1 MESDSQTARE
11 IHGLETGGSILQAP
25 PARERDANGRR
36 ADTVSQLLDSLGQ
49 RTVDLLAQRQQLL
62 DLQALYRALLHCG
75 DVLIQSRREQ
85 EMLVSLCAKLAQ
97 DTPFHAAWIGR
108 PDSSN
113 RFELFAVAG
122 EGAAEAHA
130 ALTPSTDRDS
140 VSLVE
145 KAWTGKQP
153 VVCNDT
159 LADPALHPWHE
170 DCVAN
175 RWFSMLATPIFRAE
189 RPWAVLALAAARRD
203 GFDAPTIEV
212 CTRIGALLGRGLDG
226 LDLKNRI
233 RSRRAQEA
241 RMARTDVLTGLPNRL
256 ALEEY
261 LPQAIA
267 RSRRAGAA
275 LAVGVLDLDDF
286 KLVNDRWGHGAGDE
300 LLRSVSEGLR
310 ARLRESDFIA
320 RLGGDGFVVVLQD
333 LEVPQA
339 VLQLSTVLD
348 RLHRAVEAPFE
359 LGQGRRCLIGMTM
372 GVALHPADGDETE
385 LLLRQADAA
394 MYQAKQFKKE
404 RTQWWRLGVTLA
416 SEQIAEAA
424 FDPFGPEARQ
434 LMQVLA
440 EHLAAV
446 AEQFSASFYRELQGR
461 AETSA
466 ILGCLSR
473 EEFDGL
479 QRQQARHLRFLLD
492 ARTEVQS
499 VQQTAQ
505 RLGVV
510 HALVGLSGAWMTR
523 AMGLYR
529 DLLRTHL
536 DAALLTAH
544 TRYRSLRAAE
554 ARLQLDLEHQLQA
567 MQAVLDQY
575 QTLLARPMDGRVMAA
590 DWKQAELNALASLP
604 GIRAAVVCRPDEQN
618 RLVIERAAGDIA
630 DALIEANRAREL
642 YPVLDPR
649 DARGRG
655 LVARTWITDSPQQI
669 AAYELDSR
677 AEPWRALM
685 QEFGIRSS
693 VTIPVHR
700 HGAVHA
706 VLMLFGAYPHQFASG
721 WMHTW
726 RLSLQNRWDQMT
738 TLSHNRWSAID
749 SGQAARIRS
758 LLYGGGVTMFVQ
770 PVVDLSNGMLMKVE
784 ALARLRTPQGTLLA
798 PGQFLPALGETDL
811 DSLFR
816 QILEQGLG
824 HLRRWRGE
832 SLDPG
837 LSINLAPSS
846 AVHPD
851 CARWVEEALREAQV
865 APQHLTL
872 ELLESQ
878 ALEASAVDQAI
889 ARLAATGVKI
899 AMDDLGSGFS
909 SLRRLADLPF
919 DVIKIDQG
927 IIRDLARDPIKALSL
942 IRTVV
947 QIGQDLERDVVAEGL
962 EDPVSIEAAI
972 LLGCRLGQGYGLAR
986 PMPAEALADWIRTQ
1000 PFRGSDGAAL
1010 QSWVGALAYQWMAMH
1025 DTLHL
1030 RHAGALAACP
1040 ITRWLISEGIQDR
1053 EMLDAH
1059 GKIHGPTP
1067 ESTRMLAMRQMLQWL
1082 TRKIC
1087 ERPPDTTS

>member
-108 PDSSN
+108 PGSSK
-113 RFELFAVAG
+113 RFDVLAVAG

-130 ALTPSTDRDS
+130 ALVPATVRSRVP
-140 VSLVE
+140 LVE
-145 KAWTGKQP
+145 RAWSGKQL

-170 DCVAN
+170 DCAEN
-175 RWFSMLATPIFRAE
+175 RWLSVLATPIVRAE
-189 RPWAVLALAAARRD
+189 RPWAVLALAAARRE
-203 GFDAPTIEV
+203 GFGGPTIEV
-212 CTRIGALLGRGLDG
+212 CTRISALLGRGLDE

-233 RSRRAQEA
+233 RSRQAHEA
-241 RMARTDVLTGLPNRL
+241 RMARTDALTGLPNRL
-256 ALEEY
+256 ALEEF

-267 RSRRAGAA
+267 RARRAGAA

-286 KLVNDRWGHGAGDE
+286 KLVNDQWGHEAGDE
-300 LLRSVSEGLR
+300 LLRSVSGGLR

-320 RLGGDGFVVVLQD
+320 RLGGDEFVVVLQD
-333 LEVPQA
+333 LEAPQA
-339 VLQLSTVLD
+339 VAQLSAVLD

-359 LGQGRRCLIGMTM
+359 LDHGRRCPIGMTM
-372 GVALHPADGDETE
+372 GVALHPADGDETD

-404 RTQWWRLGVTLA
+404 RTRWWRLGATLA

-424 FDPFGPEARQ
+424 FDPFGSEARQ
-434 LMQVLA
+434 LMQVLGG
-440 EHLAAV
+440 HLTAV

-461 AETSA
+461 AETGA

-479 QRQQARHLRFLLD
+479 QRRQAAHLRFLLD
-492 ARTEVQS
+492 AQTEAQL

-523 AMGLYR
+523 AMSLYR

-536 DAALLTAH
+536 DAALLTSH

-575 QTLLARPMDGRVMAA
+575 QTLLARPMGGRVMAA

-604 GIRAAVVCRPDEQN
+604 GIRATVVYRPDEQN

-630 DALIEANRAREL
+630 DALIEAHRVREL

-655 LVARTWITDSPQQI
+655 LVARTWITDSQQQI

-677 AEPWRALM
+677 TEPWRALM

-738 TLSHNRWSAID
+738 SMSQSRWSAID
-749 SGQAARIRS
+749 TGQATQVRS
-758 LLYGGGVTMFVQ
+758 LLYGGGVTLSVQ
-770 PVVDLSNGMLMKVE
+770 PVVDLSNGRLMKVE
-784 ALARLRTPQGTLLA
+784 ALARLRTPQGVLLA

-816 QILEQGLG
+816 QMLQQGLG
-824 HLRRWRGE
+824 HLRRWRSE
-832 SLDPG
+832 RLDIG

-851 CARWVEEALREAQV
+851 CARWVQEALREAQLE
-865 APQHLTL
+865 PPHLTL

-878 ALEASAVDQAI
+878 ALDGSTVDEAI

-919 DVIKIDQG
+919 DVIKVDQG

-962 EDPVSIEAAI
+962 EDPGSIEAAI
-972 LLGCRLGQGYGLAR
+972 VLGCRLGQGYGLAR
-986 PMPAEALADWIRTQ
+986 PMPAEALPDWIRTQ
-1000 PFRGSDGAAL
+1000 PSHGSDGAAL
-1010 QSWVGALAYQWMAMH
+1010 HSWVGALAYQWMAMH
-1025 DTLHL
+1025 DTLHR
-1030 RHAGALAACP
+1030 RHSGELAACP
-1040 ITRWLISEGIQDR
+1040 IARWLVTEGIRDQ
-1053 EMLDAH
+1053 EVLDAH
-1059 GKIHGPTP
+1059 GKIHDPAP
-1067 ESTRMLAMRQMLQWL
+1067 DSTRMQAMRQMLEWL
-1082 TRKIC
+1082 TRNIP
-1087 ERPPDTTS
+1087 ESPAVTTR